1 MISIDDILSLVQEY
15 NIIMGYLH
23 LYIKH
28 SEYLKVQF
36 VRRSVLFD
44 RLAFLLCSESRN

>member
-1 MISIDDILSLVQEY
+1 MISIDDILSLVQKY
-15 NIIMGYLH
+15 NIIVGCLH
-23 LYIKH
+23 CYIKH

-36 VRRSVLFD
+36 IRSVLFD